1 MLVSQLVPAVLEL
14 LFEELLLR
22 VCVFVCVCIFCC
34 LQIQVAD
41 LEGA

>member
-22 VCVFVCVCIFCC
+22 VCVCLFVFAYFVVYKYRWRI
-34 LQIQVAD
+34 
-41 LEGA
+41 